1 MTEVEFLKGKL
12 ADTQKAIER
21 EEHKEQFKEVA
32 TFFHDMFQSFLDA
45 GFNEEQAW
53 FLTGTAFQT
62 KLK

>member
-12 ADTQKAIER
+12 ADTQKAIAR

-32 TFFHDMFQSFLDA
+32 TFVHDMHQSFLDA

-53 FLTGTAFQT
+53 WLTGTVFQSQF
-62 KLK
+62 K